1 VSRLNEALLREIAS
15 RTGGEYTS
23 LADPGATGRVVA
35 AVNRLQRTE
44 NATGRQVEQVD
55 RYAIFVGLALLLL
68 VADILLSRREAL
80 ARRVAARP
88 VDLRPAAQA
97 AVLVLALSMNG
108 FGPGDK
114 ERGNRLYRDGRYEE
128 AVEAYHEALRDGD
141 T

>member
-1 VSRLNEALLREIAS
+1 
-15 RTGGEYTS
+15 
-23 LADPGATGRVVA
+23 
-35 AVNRLQRTE
+35 LQRTE

-141 T
+141 TSPELRYNLGTALLQLSRYEEAGQYLQSALEG